1 MIYPTIRVDNFF
13 KKFDLVK
20 QWANSLEYL
29 PNEGT
34 YPGHRTR
41 SLHEIDPLF
50 FQNTTRKIA
59 AILFP
64 NDYID
69 MSWSANMHFQKT
81 DPKIYPGPGFI
92 HQDHSTL
99 EFAMILYLDGDV
111 EAGTSIF
118 RPKGISVDRE
128 GYVDFKSKCY
138 KNPEMMKT
146 DAFKQAV
153 HKHNSQFEELACY
166 NAIPNSMIL
175 FDTGLDHGV
184 KDFGTK
190 ERLTM
195 VAFFGFAE
203 RDKRKNRAMK
213 YPLIELSR
221 CST

>member
-1 MIYPTIRVDNFF
+1 MIYPTLRVDNFF
-13 KKFDLVK
+13 KKFDQVK
-20 QWANSLEYL
+20 EWANSLEYL
-29 PNEGT
+29 PNQGT
-34 YPGHRTR
+34 YPGHRTK

-69 MSWSANMHFQKT
+69 MSWGAFLHFQKT
-81 DPKIYPGPGFI
+81 DPKVYPGSGFI
-92 HQDHSTL
+92 HQDSSAF
-99 EFAMILYLDGDV
+99 EFAVILYLDGDI
-111 EAGTSIF
+111 ESGTSIF

-128 GYVDFKSKCY
+128 GYVDFKSECY
-138 KNPEMMKT
+138 KNPEMMQT
-146 DAFKQAV
+146 EEFRQAV
-153 HKHNSQFEELACY
+153 NKHNNQFEELAY
-166 NAIPNSMIL
+166 YKAIPNSMLL

-195 VAFFGFAE
+195 VAFFSFAE
-203 RDKRKNRAMK
+203 REKHKNRAMK
-213 YPLIELSR
+213 YPLVELGR